1 MIFVQKVTAITKVHS
16 LLETLLLIYYLTWF
30 ICIFWGIIFS
40 LVNASKNR
48 LKVRHADWSIF
59 TTRKRSLGQGN
70 IFAPV
75 CHSVH
80 RGVCLS
86 AFWDTTS
93 PRSRHPPGTRYP
105 PEQTP
110 PPPADPPMQ
119 CMLGDTVNKRVVCIL
134 LQCNLVGS
142 LFALTQ
148 CVVSFLWLNEF
159 LFSFRFWPK

>member
-16 LLETLLLIYYLTWF
+16 LLEPLLLIYYLTWF

-40 LVNASKNR
+40 LVNASKNL

-59 TTRKRSLGQGN
+59 TARRRSLGQGN

-80 RGVCLS
+80 RGS
-86 AFWDTTS
+86 ASVHSQIPHTNPPPPGADT
-93 PRSRHPPGTRYP
+93 PPGTRYS

-110 PPPADPPMQ
+110 PSRPPMQ
-119 CMLGDTVNKRVVCIL
+119 CMLGDTVNKRAVCIL
-134 LQCNLVGS
+134 LECNLVGS
-142 LFALTQ
+142 VFALTQ
-148 CVVSFLWLNEF
+148 CVVSFFVTQWI
-159 LFSFRFWPK
+159 PV

>member
-59 TTRKRSLGQGN
+59 TARKRSLGQGN

-80 RGVCLS
+80 RGICLS
-86 AFWDTTS
+86 AFWDTTP
-93 PRSRHPPGTRYP
+93 PRSRYLPRDQVPPG
-105 PEQTP
+105 
-110 PPPADPPMQ
+110 ADPPGRPPYAVHAGRYGQQAGGMHPTAMQ
-119 CMLGDTVNKRVVCIL
+119 SCWKFICIDSMR
-134 LQCNLVGS
+134 C
-142 LFALTQ
+142 
-148 CVVSFLWLNEF
+148 
-159 LFSFRFWPK
+159 